1 MSCKSALYAVLQ
13 TPTAVAIDGVIPL
26 GSLIRRYGCDISL
39 NGNAVNLTGTGYYD
53 VDASITVAPTA
64 AGTVTATLVKDGV
77 AIPGAEA
84 WCAKMA
90 NEDGTTGP
98 HWTMEQTTAV
108 AESVGV
114 VFDQLA
120 PWCWWAAMCMMYSD
134 YCGVAS
140 RYGVGTAEF
149 YADMAKAFL
158 FDRDAGGPRAKM
170 AAYYHGIAEH
180 GK

>member
-1 MSCKSALYAVLQ
+1 MGYLTKEIIAAYKDKLERGIAEYMGMPAGERSAA
-13 TPTAVAIDGVIPL
+13 GVRGML
-26 GSLIRRYGCDISL
+26 ECWS
-39 NGNAVNLTGTGYYD
+39 V
-53 VDASITVAPTA
+53 VDAAEQVLCGGSGDFTRA
-64 AGTVTATLVKDGV
+64 D
-77 AIPGAEA
+77 AEA
-84 WCAKMA
+84 WCAKMV

>member
-1 MSCKSALYAVLQ
+1 MGYLTKEIIAAYKDKLERGIAEYMGMPAGERSAA
-13 TPTAVAIDGVIPL
+13 GVRGML
-26 GSLIRRYGCDISL
+26 ECWS
-39 NGNAVNLTGTGYYD
+39 V
-53 VDASITVAPTA
+53 VDAAEQALCGGSGDFTRA
-64 AGTVTATLVKDGV
+64 D
-77 AIPGAEA
+77 AEA
-84 WCAKMA
+84 WCAKMV
-90 NEDGTTGP
+90 NEDSTAGP

-170 AAYYHGIAEH
+170 AAYYHGIAER

>member
-1 MSCKSALYAVLQ
+1 M
-13 TPTAVAIDGVIPL
+13 
-26 GSLIRRYGCDISL
+26 
-39 NGNAVNLTGTGYYD
+39 
-53 VDASITVAPTA
+53 VDAAEQALCGGSGDFTRA
-64 AGTVTATLVKDGV
+64 D
-77 AIPGAEA
+77 AEA
-84 WCAKMA
+84 WCAKMV

>member
-1 MSCKSALYAVLQ
+1 MGYLTKEIIAAYKDKLERGIAEYMGMPAGERSAA
-13 TPTAVAIDGVIPL
+13 GVRGML
-26 GSLIRRYGCDISL
+26 ECWS
-39 NGNAVNLTGTGYYD
+39 V
-53 VDASITVAPTA
+53 VDAAEQALCGGSGDFTRA
-64 AGTVTATLVKDGV
+64 D
-77 AIPGAEA
+77 AEA
-84 WCAKMA
+84 WCAKMV

-170 AAYYHGIAEH
+170 AAYYHGIAEC

>member
-1 MSCKSALYAVLQ
+1 MGYLTKEIIASYKDKLERGIAEYMGMPAGERSAA
-13 TPTAVAIDGVIPL
+13 GVRGML
-26 GSLIRRYGCDISL
+26 ECWS
-39 NGNAVNLTGTGYYD
+39 V
-53 VDASITVAPTA
+53 VDAAEQALCGGSGDFTRA
-64 AGTVTATLVKDGV
+64 D
-77 AIPGAEA
+77 AEA
-84 WCAKMA
+84 WCAKMV

-170 AAYYHGIAEH
+170 AAYYHGIAER

>member
-1 MSCKSALYAVLQ
+1 MGYLTKEIIASYKDKLERGIAEYMGMPAGERSAN
-13 TPTAVAIDGVIPL
+13 GVRGML
-26 GSLIRRYGCDISL
+26 ECWS
-39 NGNAVNLTGTGYYD
+39 V
-53 VDASITVAPTA
+53 VDAAEQSLCGGSGDFTRA
-64 AGTVTATLVKDGV
+64 D
-77 AIPGAEA
+77 AEA
-84 WCAKMA
+84 WCAKMV

-170 AAYYHGIAEH
+170 AAYYHGIAER

>member
-1 MSCKSALYAVLQ
+1 MGYLTKDIIAAYKDKLERGIAEYMGMPAGERSAA
-13 TPTAVAIDGVIPL
+13 GVRGML
-26 GSLIRRYGCDISL
+26 ECWS
-39 NGNAVNLTGTGYYD
+39 V
-53 VDASITVAPTA
+53 VDAAEQCLCGGNGDFTRA
-64 AGTVTATLVKDGV
+64 D
-77 AIPGAEA
+77 AEA
-84 WCAKMA
+84 WCAKMV

-158 FDRDAGGPRAKM
+158 YDRDAGGPRAKM

>member
-1 MSCKSALYAVLQ
+1 MRNPATPNAAQGIMAMVECLNILKSAEG
-13 TPTAVAIDGVIPL
+13 TI
-26 GSLIRRYGCDISL
+26 C
-39 NGNAVNLTGTGYYD
+39 TGREMTRD
-53 VDASITVAPTA
+53 D
-64 AGTVTATLVKDGV
+64 
-77 AIPGAEA
+77 AEA
-84 WCAKMA
+84 WAAHMV
-90 NEDGTTGP
+90 NEDGTVGP
-98 HWTMEQTTAV
+98 HWTVDQTTAV

-114 VFDQLA
+114 IFDQLS

-134 YCGVAS
+134 YCGVAN

-170 AAYYHGIAEH
+170 AAYYHGIAEN

>member
-1 MSCKSALYAVLQ
+1 MGYLTKEIIAAYKDKLERGIAEYMGMPAGERSAA
-13 TPTAVAIDGVIPL
+13 GVRGML
-26 GSLIRRYGCDISL
+26 ECWS
-39 NGNAVNLTGTGYYD
+39 V
-53 VDASITVAPTA
+53 VDAAEQCLCGGNGDFTRA
-64 AGTVTATLVKDGV
+64 D
-77 AIPGAEA
+77 AEA
-84 WCAKMA
+84 WCAKMV

>member
-1 MSCKSALYAVLQ
+1 MGYLTKEIIAAYKDKLERGIAEYMGMPAGERSAA
-13 TPTAVAIDGVIPL
+13 GVRGML
-26 GSLIRRYGCDISL
+26 ECWS
-39 NGNAVNLTGTGYYD
+39 V
-53 VDASITVAPTA
+53 VDAAEQALCGGSGDFTRA
-64 AGTVTATLVKDGV
+64 D
-77 AIPGAEA
+77 AEA
-84 WCAKMA
+84 WCAKMV
-90 NEDGTTGP
+90 NKDGTTGP
-98 HWTMEQTTAV
+98 HWTMDQTTAV

>member
-1 MSCKSALYAVLQ
+1 MGYLTKEIIASYKDKLERGIAEYMGMPAGERSAA
-13 TPTAVAIDGVIPL
+13 GVRGML
-26 GSLIRRYGCDISL
+26 ECWS
-39 NGNAVNLTGTGYYD
+39 V
-53 VDASITVAPTA
+53 VDAAEQCLCGGSDDFTRA
-64 AGTVTATLVKDGV
+64 D
-77 AIPGAEA
+77 AEA
-84 WCAKMA
+84 WCAKMV
-90 NEDGTTGP
+90 NEDGTVGP
-98 HWTMEQTTAV
+98 HWTVDQTTAV

-114 VFDQLA
+114 IFDQLS

-134 YCGVAS
+134 YCGVAN

-170 AAYYHGIAEH
+170 AAYYHGIAER

>member
-1 MSCKSALYAVLQ
+1 MGYLTKEFITAYKDKLERGIAEYMGMPAGERSAA
-13 TPTAVAIDGVIPL
+13 GVRGML
-26 GSLIRRYGCDISL
+26 ECWS
-39 NGNAVNLTGTGYYD
+39 V
-53 VDASITVAPTA
+53 VDAAEQALCGGSGDFTRA
-64 AGTVTATLVKDGV
+64 D
-77 AIPGAEA
+77 AEA
-84 WCAKMA
+84 WCAKMV

>member
-1 MSCKSALYAVLQ
+1 MGYLTKDIIAAYKDKLERGIAEYMGMPAGERSAA
-13 TPTAVAIDGVIPL
+13 GVRGML
-26 GSLIRRYGCDISL
+26 ECWS
-39 NGNAVNLTGTGYYD
+39 V
-53 VDASITVAPTA
+53 VDAAEQALCGGSGDFTRA
-64 AGTVTATLVKDGV
+64 D
-77 AIPGAEA
+77 AEA
-84 WCAKMA
+84 WCAKMV

-108 AESVGV
+108 AESVGG

-120 PWCWWAAMCMMYSD
+120 PGCWWAAMCMMYSD

>member
-1 MSCKSALYAVLQ
+1 MGYLTKEIIAAYKDKLERGIAEYMGMPAGERSAN
-13 TPTAVAIDGVIPL
+13 GVRGML
-26 GSLIRRYGCDISL
+26 ECWS
-39 NGNAVNLTGTGYYD
+39 V
-53 VDASITVAPTA
+53 VDAAEQSLCGGSGDFTRA
-64 AGTVTATLVKDGV
+64 D
-77 AIPGAEA
+77 AEA
-84 WCAKMA
+84 WCAKMV
-90 NEDGTTGP
+90 NEDGTAGP

-158 FDRDAGGPRAKM
+158 FDRDAGGPRVKM
-170 AAYYHGIAEH
+170 AAYYHGIANRGSTH
-180 GK
+180 

>member
-1 MSCKSALYAVLQ
+1 MGYLTKDIIAAYKDKLERGIAEYMGMPAGERSAA
-13 TPTAVAIDGVIPL
+13 GVRGML
-26 GSLIRRYGCDISL
+26 ECWS
-39 NGNAVNLTGTGYYD
+39 V
-53 VDASITVAPTA
+53 VDAAEQCLCGGNGDFTRA
-64 AGTVTATLVKDGV
+64 D
-77 AIPGAEA
+77 AEA
-84 WCAKMA
+84 WCAKMV

>member
-1 MSCKSALYAVLQ
+1 MGYLTKEIIAAYKDKLERGIAEYMGMPAGERSAA
-13 TPTAVAIDGVIPL
+13 GVRGML
-26 GSLIRRYGCDISL
+26 ECWS
-39 NGNAVNLTGTGYYD
+39 V
-53 VDASITVAPTA
+53 VDAAEQALCGGSGDFTRA
-64 AGTVTATLVKDGV
+64 D
-77 AIPGAEA
+77 AEA
-84 WCAKMA
+84 WCAKMV
-90 NEDGTTGP
+90 NEDGTAGP

-140 RYGVGTAEF
+140 QYGVGTAEF

>member
-1 MSCKSALYAVLQ
+1 MGYLTKEIIAAYKDKLERGIAEYMGMPAGERSAN
-13 TPTAVAIDGVIPL
+13 GVRGML
-26 GSLIRRYGCDISL
+26 ECWS
-39 NGNAVNLTGTGYYD
+39 V
-53 VDASITVAPTA
+53 VDAAERSLCGGGADFTQA
-64 AGTVTATLVKDGV
+64 D
-77 AIPGAEA
+77 AEA
-84 WCAKMA
+84 WCAKMV

>member
-1 MSCKSALYAVLQ
+1 MENLREQIKAYVPKLEHSIKEYMRNPATPNAAQGIMAMMECLGMLDSAA
-13 TPTAVAIDGVIPL
+13 
-26 GSLIRRYGCDISL
+26 CE
-39 NGNAVNLTGTGYYD
+39 
-53 VDASITVAPTA
+53 DADFTQA
-64 AGTVTATLVKDGV
+64 D
-77 AIPGAEA
+77 AEA
-84 WCAKMA
+84 WCSKMV
-90 NEDGTTGP
+90 NEDGTVGP
-98 HWTMEQTTAV
+98 HWTVDQTTAV

-114 VFDQLA
+114 IFDQLS

-134 YCGVAS
+134 YCGVAN

-170 AAYYHGIAEH
+170 AAYYHGIAEN

>member
-1 MSCKSALYAVLQ
+1 MGYLTKEIITAYKDKLERGIAEYMGMPAGERSAS
-13 TPTAVAIDGVIPL
+13 GVRGML
-26 GSLIRRYGCDISL
+26 ECWS
-39 NGNAVNLTGTGYYD
+39 V
-53 VDASITVAPTA
+53 VDAAERSLCGA
-64 AGTVTATLVKDGV
+64 KDFTR
-77 AIPGAEA
+77 ADAEA
-84 WCAKMA
+84 WCSKMA
-90 NEDGTTGP
+90 NEDGTTGA
-98 HWTMEQTTAV
+98 HWTLDQTTAV
-108 AESVGV
+108 AESIGV
-114 VFDQLA
+114 TWEHIS

-134 YCGVAS
+134 YCGVAN

>member
-77 AIPGAEA
+77 AIPGATA
-84 WCAKMA
+84 SAAAAAGAPTVLSFPALVRQACCAA
-90 NEDGTTGP
+90 GSALTLVLTGAAA
-98 HWTMEQTTAV
+98 TVNNV
-108 AESVGV
+108 ALRV
-114 VFDQLA
+114 Q
-120 PWCWWAAMCMMYSD
+120 
-134 YCGVAS
+134 
-140 RYGVGTAEF
+140 R
-149 YADMAKAFL
+149 
-158 FDRDAGGPRAKM
+158 
-170 AAYYHGIAEH
+170 I
-180 GK
+180 

>member
-1 MSCKSALYAVLQ
+1 MENLHEQIKAYIPKLEYSIREYMRNPA
-13 TPTAVAIDGVIPL
+13 TPNAAQGIMAMVECLNMLKGAEGAI
-26 GSLIRRYGCDISL
+26 C
-39 NGNAVNLTGTGYYD
+39 TGREMTKAD
-53 VDASITVAPTA
+53 
-64 AGTVTATLVKDGV
+64 
-77 AIPGAEA
+77 AEA
-84 WCAKMA
+84 WAAHME

-98 HWTMEQTTAV
+98 HWTVEQTTAL
-108 AESVGV
+108 AESMGLSW
-114 VFDQLA
+114 DQIS

-134 YCGVAS
+134 YCGVAN
-140 RYGVGTAEF
+140 RYGVGTSEF

>member
-1 MSCKSALYAVLQ
+1 MGYLTKEIIAAYKDKLERGIAEYMGMPAGERSAA
-13 TPTAVAIDGVIPL
+13 GVRGML
-26 GSLIRRYGCDISL
+26 ECWS
-39 NGNAVNLTGTGYYD
+39 V
-53 VDASITVAPTA
+53 VDAAEQCLCGGSGDFTRA
-64 AGTVTATLVKDGV
+64 D
-77 AIPGAEA
+77 AEA
-84 WCAKMA
+84 WCAKMV

-170 AAYYHGIAEH
+170 AAYYHGIAE
-180 GK
+180 K

>member
-1 MSCKSALYAVLQ
+1 MGYLTKEIIAAYKDKLERGIAEYMGMPAGERSAA
-13 TPTAVAIDGVIPL
+13 GVRGML
-26 GSLIRRYGCDISL
+26 ECWS
-39 NGNAVNLTGTGYYD
+39 V
-53 VDASITVAPTA
+53 VDAAEQCLCGGNGDFTRA
-64 AGTVTATLVKDGV
+64 D
-77 AIPGAEA
+77 AEA
-84 WCAKMA
+84 WCANMV

>member
-1 MSCKSALYAVLQ
+1 MGYLTKEIIAAYKDKLERGIAEYMGMPAGERS
-13 TPTAVAIDGVIPL
+13 TAGVRGML
-26 GSLIRRYGCDISL
+26 ECWS
-39 NGNAVNLTGTGYYD
+39 V
-53 VDASITVAPTA
+53 VDAAEQALCGGSGDFTRA
-64 AGTVTATLVKDGV
+64 D
-77 AIPGAEA
+77 AEA
-84 WCAKMA
+84 WCAKMV

-170 AAYYHGIAEH
+170 AAYYHGIAEC

>member
-1 MSCKSALYAVLQ
+1 MGYLTKEIIAAYKDKLERGIAEYMGMPAGERSAA
-13 TPTAVAIDGVIPL
+13 GVRGML
-26 GSLIRRYGCDISL
+26 ECWS
-39 NGNAVNLTGTGYYD
+39 V
-53 VDASITVAPTA
+53 VDAAEQALCGGSGDFTRA
-64 AGTVTATLVKDGV
+64 D
-77 AIPGAEA
+77 AEA
-84 WCAKMA
+84 WCAKMV
-90 NEDGTTGP
+90 NEDGTVGP
-98 HWTMEQTTAV
+98 HWTMDQTTAV

>member
-1 MSCKSALYAVLQ
+1 MGYLTKEIITAYKDKLERVIAEYMGMPAGERSAA
-13 TPTAVAIDGVIPL
+13 GVRGML
-26 GSLIRRYGCDISL
+26 ECWS
-39 NGNAVNLTGTGYYD
+39 V
-53 VDASITVAPTA
+53 VDAAEQALCGGSGDFTRA
-64 AGTVTATLVKDGV
+64 D
-77 AIPGAEA
+77 AEA
-84 WCAKMA
+84 WCAKMV
-90 NEDGTTGP
+90 NEDGTVGP
-98 HWTMEQTTAV
+98 HWTMDQTTAV

>member
-1 MSCKSALYAVLQ
+1 MGYLTKEIITAYKDKLERVIAEYMGMPAGERSAA
-13 TPTAVAIDGVIPL
+13 GVRGML
-26 GSLIRRYGCDISL
+26 ECWS
-39 NGNAVNLTGTGYYD
+39 V
-53 VDASITVAPTA
+53 VDAAEQALCGGSGDFTRA
-64 AGTVTATLVKDGV
+64 D
-77 AIPGAEA
+77 AEA
-84 WCAKMA
+84 WCAKMV
-90 NEDGTTGP
+90 NEDGTVGP
-98 HWTMEQTTAV
+98 HWTMDQTTAV
-108 AESVGV
+108 AESGGV

>member
-1 MSCKSALYAVLQ
+1 MGYLTKDIIAAYKDKLERGIAEYMGMPAGERSAN
-13 TPTAVAIDGVIPL
+13 GVRGML
-26 GSLIRRYGCDISL
+26 ECWS
-39 NGNAVNLTGTGYYD
+39 V
-53 VDASITVAPTA
+53 VDAAEQALCGGNGDFTRA
-64 AGTVTATLVKDGV
+64 D
-77 AIPGAEA
+77 AEA
-84 WCAKMA
+84 WCAKMV
-90 NEDGTTGP
+90 NEDGTTGEI
-98 HWTMEQTTAV
+98 TDDAR
-108 AESVGV
+108 AEAKSVGV

-134 YCGVAS
+134 YCGVAN

-158 FDRDAGGPRAKM
+158 YDRDAGGPRAKM